1 MGGKFWCIRDV
12 CGLFCVFFTWLLI
25 LYAEYVSKPIHSK
38 TVNYR
43 CLLIISQ
50 QVRCP
55 PRDLVLPPQQS
66 VQRNQRAD
74 IPGGWNSIDKRLGGG
89 VDLHVTL
96 IYADFVLNVLFW
108 RALLSLLSA
117 LTCVQCS
124 QILVWV
130 NCFLQKISCMHV
142 TLSQELY
149 RKEMPPKRTS
159 KEWGLRKGRLVLYK
173 KWIGFQGF
181 SILRWSSNAP
191 SAVAS
196 SQKGRITALFA
207 RGDHNTYF
215 NGNFQKFLN
224 MVICLDVSKRWTTIV
239 PGWTI
244 VLESR

>member
-25 LYAEYVSKPIHSK
+25 LYAEYVSKPINSK

-89 VDLHVTL
+89 VDLNVTL

-117 LTCVQCS
+117 LTCAQCS

-130 NCFLQKISCMHV
+130 NCFLQKISCTHV

-149 RKEMPPKRTS
+149 RKEMRPKRTS
-159 KEWGLRKGRLVLYK
+159 KEWGLRKGRLVLYLRLK
-173 KWIGFQGF
+173 NVSLVTWTPSKILPFLLLDHDGGHLAVSVVLSHHLY
-181 SILRWSSNAP
+181 SI
-191 SAVAS
+191 
-196 SQKGRITALFA
+196 ITIKLF
-207 RGDHNTYF
+207 GP
-215 NGNFQKFLN
+215 NG
-224 MVICLDVSKRWTTIV
+224 S
-239 PGWTI
+239 
-244 VLESR
+244 